1 MKKSSHKKTKFTQEF
16 KQAAIQLVI
25 GQGYSQTD
33 AAKRLGIDPKN
44 LSRWI
49 QDQHKLK
56 LGWVS
61 PKQLTAE
68 QEELLQLRKENKR
81 LQMERD
87 ILKKAAAFFA
97 NESH

>member
-1 MKKSSHKKTKFTQEF
+1 MKKSNHKKSKFTEEF
-16 KQAAIQLVI
+16 KQTAIKLVLD
-25 GQGYSQTD
+25 QGYSQTE
-33 AAKRLGIDPKN
+33 AGKRLGIDAKN

-49 QDQHKLK
+49 QDKNKLNMCD
-56 LGWVS
+56 VN

-68 QEELLQLRKENKR
+68 QEELAQLRKENKR

-97 NESH
+97 NENN